1 MIEKIDIRNIA
12 TFDNSGIELTDLKKV
27 NFIYGV
33 NGSGKTTISKFIYE
47 PDKDLFADC
56 SLKWR
61 NNTPIKTLVYNKD
74 FRERN
79 FGKGTIDGVFT
90 LGQATKEEAE
100 KIEQKQNDLKELKAK
115 GVQKKE
121 TIQAQTK
128 KKDELEDE
136 FREEVWYAV
145 YKKHELNFKEAFKG
159 FMQKKTFLVKFLQ
172 EYESNSADLKTH
184 EELIEKANII
194 FGKTPERL
202 SFIQE
207 IDIEGL
213 EYIELND
220 IWGKKII
227 GKSDVDIAKLIQKL
241 NINDWVNEGRKYI
254 QEEIDTCPFCQQ
266 PTINKVFKKQ
276 LEDYFDETF
285 LNDTNKVK
293 ANSNEYLRISDNILN
308 VLQLIENNE
317 KANPNSKLDIDKF
330 SSRTRTFESQLIA
343 NKEIITNKIKE
354 PSRDFSL
361 KKTSKQLQEI
371 ETIIKNANKEI
382 KKHNEIV
389 DNYTTERAKLIS
401 FIWRYLIE
409 DFKAPIQNF
418 VKNYNGLQKG
428 LENLSKER
436 EKLLNEYQTL
446 NKEVKELT
454 KNITSIQP
462 SIDEINK
469 TLKSFGF
476 KNFEIV
482 PSNIGVNQYQIQREN
497 GELAESTLSEG
508 EITFITFLYFL
519 QLAKGST
526 DEATITDDRVLI
538 IDDPISSL
546 DSNVLFVVSTLVK
559 EIIKTVKAET
569 SNIHQ
574 VILFTHNVYF
584 HKEVSFIDG
593 RTKECNNTNY
603 WILRRTDQI
612 STVQNYETKNPIQ
625 NSYELLWRELKDRD
639 NRSCITIQNT
649 MRRIVENYFKIL
661 GKYGDDDLIN
671 KFENPQEKEICRSLI
686 SWINEGSHTIPD
698 DLFVEQQDDV
708 IEIYFEV
715 FKSVFEET
723 GHIEHYNMMMN

>member
-12 TFDNSGIELTDLKKV
+12 TFDDSGIEISDLKKV

-33 NGSGKTTISKFIYE
+33 NGSGKTTISKFIHE
-47 PDKDLFADC
+47 PDKDLFKDC
-56 SLKWR
+56 NLKWK
-61 NNTPIKTLVYNKD
+61 NDTPVKTLVYNKD
-74 FRERN
+74 FRDRN

-100 KIEQKQNDLKELKAK
+100 EIENKQNDLKELKVK

-121 TIQAQTK
+121 TIEAQTK
-128 KKDELEDE
+128 KKEELEEE
-136 FREEVWYAV
+136 FREEVWQGL

-159 FMQKKTFLVKFLQ
+159 YLQKRTFLTRLLQ
-172 EYESNSADLKTH
+172 EYEINSVDIKTH
-184 EELIEKANII
+184 EELIEISKTI
-194 FGKTPERL
+194 FGKTPVNL
-202 SFIQE
+202 SSIQV
-207 IDIEGL
+207 IDFSILTE
-213 EYIELND
+213 IELKE
-220 IWGKKII
+220 IWNKKII
-227 GKSDVDIAKLIQKL
+227 GKSDVDIAKLIQKI

-254 QEEIDTCPFCQQ
+254 QEGIDTCPFCQQ
-266 PTINKVFKKQ
+266 PTIDNDFKKQ
-276 LEDYFDETF
+276 LEDYFDESF
-285 LNDTNKVK
+285 MADTKLVSE
-293 ANSNEYLRISDNILN
+293 NSQEYLRVSENILN
-308 VLQLIENNE
+308 ELQIIEQNE
-317 KANPNSKLDIDKF
+317 KVNPNSKLDIDKY
-330 SSRTRTFESQLIA
+330 SSRLRTIESQFST
-343 NKEIITNKIKE
+343 NKEIISNKIKE
-354 PSRDFSL
+354 PSRDFTL
-361 KKTSKQLQEI
+361 KNTSEQLQEI
-371 ETIIKNANKEI
+371 VTIIENANKEI

-389 DNYTTERAKLIS
+389 ENFTTEKAKLIS
-401 FIWRYLIE
+401 QVWRYLIE
-409 DFKAPIQNF
+409 DFKVSIQNF

-428 LENLSKER
+428 LESLAKDR
-436 EKLLNEYQTL
+436 EKLLQDYL
-446 NKEVKELT
+446 KLDKEVKELT

-482 PSNIGVNQYQIQREN
+482 PSKIGVNQYQIQRED

-508 EITFITFLYFL
+508 EVTFITFLYFL

-526 DEATITDDRVLI
+526 DETTITDDRVLI

-559 EIIKTVKAET
+559 EIIKTVKAES
-569 SNIHQ
+569 SNIYQ

-593 RTKECNNTNY
+593 RTKECSKTNY
-603 WILRRTDQI
+603 WILRRFDQI
-612 STVQNYETKNPIQ
+612 STIQNYETKNPIQ

-639 NRSCITIQNT
+639 DRSCITIQNT

-715 FKSVFEET
+715 FKSIFKET
-723 GHIEHYNMMMN
+723 GHLEHYNMMMN

>member
-12 TFDNSGIELTDLKKV
+12 TFDDSGIEISDLKKV

-33 NGSGKTTISKFIYE
+33 NGSGKTTISKFIHE
-47 PDKDLFADC
+47 PDKDLFKDC
-56 SLKWR
+56 NLKWK
-61 NNTPIKTLVYNKD
+61 NDTPVKTLVYNKD
-74 FRERN
+74 FRDRN

-100 KIEQKQNDLKELKAK
+100 EIENKQQDLKELKAK

-121 TIQAQTK
+121 TIEAQTK
-128 KKDELEDE
+128 KKEELEEE
-136 FREEVWYAV
+136 FREEVWQAL

-159 FMQKKTFLVKFLQ
+159 YLQKRTFLTRLLQ
-172 EYESNSADLKTH
+172 EYESNSADIKTH
-184 EELIEKANII
+184 EELIEKAKTI
-194 FGKTPERL
+194 FGKTPENL
-202 SFIQE
+202 SPIQV
-207 IDIEGL
+207 IDFSTLTE
-213 EYIELND
+213 IELKG
-220 IWGKKII
+220 IWNKKII
-227 GKSDVDIAKLIQKL
+227 GKSDIDIAKLIQKL
-241 NINDWVNEGRKYI
+241 NINDWINEGRKYI
-254 QEEIDTCPFCQQ
+254 QEGIDTCPFCQQ
-266 PTINKVFKKQ
+266 PTITNDFKKQ
-276 LEDYFDETF
+276 LEDYFDESF
-285 LNDTNKVK
+285 MADTKLVSE
-293 ANSNEYLRISDNILN
+293 NSEEYLRVSENILN
-308 VLQLIENNE
+308 ELQIIEQNE
-317 KANPNSKLDIDKF
+317 KVNQNSKLDIDKY
-330 SSRTRTFESQLIA
+330 SSRLRTIESQFST
-343 NKEIITNKIKE
+343 NKEIISNKIKE
-354 PSRDFSL
+354 PSRDFTL
-361 KKTSKQLQEI
+361 KNTSEQLQEI
-371 ETIIKNANKEI
+371 VTIVVNANKEI

-389 DNYTTERAKLIS
+389 ENFTTEKAKLIS
-401 FIWRYLIE
+401 QVWRYLIE
-409 DFKAPIQNF
+409 DFKVSIQNF

-428 LENLSKER
+428 LESLAKDR
-436 EKLLNEYQTL
+436 EKLLQDYL
-446 NKEVKELT
+446 KLDKEVKELT

-482 PSNIGVNQYQIQREN
+482 PSKIGVNQYQIQRED

-508 EITFITFLYFL
+508 EVTFITFLYFL

-526 DEATITDDRVLI
+526 DETTITDDRVLI

-559 EIIKTVKAET
+559 EIIKTVKAES
-569 SNIHQ
+569 SNIYQ

-593 RTKECNNTNY
+593 RTKECGKTNY
-603 WILRRTDQI
+603 WILRRLDQT
-612 STVQNYETKNPIQ
+612 STIQNYETKNPIQ

-639 NRSCITIQNT
+639 DRSCITIQNT

-715 FKSVFEET
+715 FKSIFKET
-723 GHIEHYNMMMN
+723 GHLEHYNMMMN

>member
-12 TFDNSGIELTDLKKV
+12 TFDDSGIEISDLKKV

-33 NGSGKTTISKFIYE
+33 NGSGKTTISKFIHE
-47 PDKDLFADC
+47 PDKDLFKDC
-56 SLKWR
+56 NLKWK
-61 NNTPIKTLVYNKD
+61 NDTPVKTLVYNKD
-74 FRERN
+74 FRDRN

-100 KIEQKQNDLKELKAK
+100 EIENKQNDLKELKAK

-121 TIQAQTK
+121 TIEAQTK
-128 KKDELEDE
+128 KKEELEEE
-136 FREEVWYAV
+136 FREEVWQGL

-159 FMQKKTFLVKFLQ
+159 YLQKRTFLTRLLQ
-172 EYESNSADLKTH
+172 EYESNSADIKTH
-184 EELIEKANII
+184 EELIEKSKTI
-194 FGKTPERL
+194 FGKIPVNL
-202 SFIQE
+202 SSIQV
-207 IDIEGL
+207 IDFSILTE
-213 EYIELND
+213 IELKE
-220 IWGKKII
+220 IWNKKII

-254 QEEIDTCPFCQQ
+254 QEGIDTCPFCQQ
-266 PTINKVFKKQ
+266 PTIDNDFKKQ
-276 LEDYFDETF
+276 LEDYFDESF
-285 LNDTNKVK
+285 MADAKLVSE
-293 ANSNEYLRISDNILN
+293 NSQEYLRVSENILN
-308 VLQLIENNE
+308 ELQIIEQNE
-317 KANPNSKLDIDKF
+317 KVNQNSKLDIDKY
-330 SSRTRTFESQLIA
+330 SSRLRTIESQFST
-343 NKEIITNKIKE
+343 NKEIISNKIKE
-354 PSRDFSL
+354 PSRDFTL
-361 KKTSKQLQEI
+361 KNTSEQLQEI
-371 ETIIKNANKEI
+371 VTIVENANKEI

-389 DNYTTERAKLIS
+389 ENFTTEKAKLIS
-401 FIWRYLIE
+401 QVWRYLIE
-409 DFKAPIQNF
+409 DFKVSIQNF
-418 VKNYNGLQKG
+418 AKNYNGLQKG
-428 LENLSKER
+428 LEILAKDR
-436 EKLLNEYQTL
+436 EKLLQDYL
-446 NKEVKELT
+446 KLDKEVKELT

-482 PSNIGVNQYQIQREN
+482 PSKIGVNQYQIQRED

-508 EITFITFLYFL
+508 EVTFITFLYFL

-526 DEATITDDRVLI
+526 DETTITDDRVLI

-559 EIIKTVKAET
+559 EIIKTVKAES
-569 SNIHQ
+569 SNIYQ

-593 RTKECNNTNY
+593 RTRECSKTNY
-603 WILRRTDQI
+603 WILRRLDQI
-612 STVQNYETKNPIQ
+612 SNIQNYETKNPIQ

-639 NRSCITIQNT
+639 DRSCITIQNT

-715 FKSVFEET
+715 FKSIFKET
-723 GHIEHYNMMMN
+723 GHLEHYNMMMN